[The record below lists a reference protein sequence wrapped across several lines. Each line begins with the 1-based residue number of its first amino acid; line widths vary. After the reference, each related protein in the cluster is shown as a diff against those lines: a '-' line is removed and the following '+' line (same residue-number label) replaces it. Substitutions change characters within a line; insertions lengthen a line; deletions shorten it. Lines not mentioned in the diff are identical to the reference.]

1 MLRSYKHVTRH
12 TAEEEVYLVLAQV
25 NYNVTQ
31 FILCNAQ
38 ILE

>member
-1 MLRSYKHVTRH
+1 MLRSYKLVTGH
-12 TAEEEVYLVLAQV
+12 TAEEEVYLVLARL
-25 NYNVTQ
+25 NYNVTH